1 MLARIAADGVL
12 VLHFAFILFVMA
24 GASLAFRF
32 PRIVWIHLP
41 AAAWGAYVEIAGR
54 ICPLTTLENA
64 LRIRAGLEGYADSF
78 VEHYLLPVI
87 YPHGLTRTVQFTLAA
102 AVVIV
107 NAVLYGLLLHRWRKR
122 RIK

>member
-24 GASLAFRF
+24 GAALAFRF
-32 PRIVWIHLP
+32 PKIVWIHLP

-64 LRIRAGLEGYADSF
+64 LRIRAGLDGYADSF
-78 VEHYLLPVI
+78 VEHYLLPVV
-87 YPHGLTRTVQFTLAA
+87 YPHGLTRTVQFALAA

-107 NAVLYGLLLHRWRKR
+107 NAVLYGLLLRRRRKR